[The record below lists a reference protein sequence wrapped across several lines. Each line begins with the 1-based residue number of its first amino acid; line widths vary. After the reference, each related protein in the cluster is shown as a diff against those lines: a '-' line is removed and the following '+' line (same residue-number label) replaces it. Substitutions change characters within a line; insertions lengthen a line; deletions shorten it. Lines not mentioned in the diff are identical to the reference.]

1 MADTTFK
8 KIDIVGTSSES
19 FSKAASNAIEKAAKT
34 IHGICWFEVVEQ
46 RGAVADGKIS
56 QYQTTVSIGFK
67 LDD

>member
-8 KIDIVGTSSES
+8 KIEIVGTSAES
-19 FSKAASNAIEKAAKT
+19 FSKAASNAIEKAANT
-34 IHGICWFEVVEQ
+34 IHGICWLEVVEQ
-46 RGAVADGKIS
+46 RGAVSDGKIS